1 MKTYYSTFITGF
13 IDVIKENLGK
23 HLKDVQIDLIAD
35 GLVVYKTSADI
46 ETIKRLRF
54 LNNSFLLIKHF
65 PKLGSNPIQEMVK
78 LVVKDSR
85 LIPTLRNPLMGK
97 RAKFRVMAMSENQ
110 TVKMDN
116 NLRLRLEDNVLQG
129 KYLSL
134 DRSLPDVEY
143 LFSARRE
150 GFGLFGLRLT
160 KRPNYEK
167 ILEKGEL
174 YPELAHILCL
184 ISEPNA
190 SDVFLDP
197 FSGSG
202 SIPIARALGFPF
214 KIVYASDNDK
224 GLVEKL
230 KTKTKKDRGN
240 FVVGHWDATRL
251 TNFENG
257 SIDKIVTDPPWGL
270 HSGIELNLERFYED
284 MLKEFSRILKKDGLL
299 VLLTAQKELVEL
311 LLNKFTNE
319 LVLIKRYDTLV
330 SGKKAG
336 AYKLRKIAN

>member
-1 MKTYYSTFITGF
+1 LVGF
-13 IDVIKENLGK
+13 
-23 HLKDVQIDLIAD
+23 
-35 GLVVYKTSADI
+35 
-46 ETIKRLRF
+46 
-54 LNNSFLLIKHF
+54 
-65 PKLGSNPIQEMVK
+65 
-78 LVVKDSR
+78 
-85 LIPTLRNPLMGK
+85 
-97 RAKFRVMAMSENQ
+97 
-110 TVKMDN
+110 
-116 NLRLRLEDNVLQG
+116 
-129 KYLSL
+129 
-134 DRSLPDVEY
+134 
-143 LFSARRE
+143 
-150 GFGLFGLRLT
+150 RLT

-197 FSGSG
+197 FSGHG

-224 GLVEKL
+224 GLVKKL
-230 KTKTKKDRGN
+230 KTKKIRGN

-251 TNFENG
+251 TNFENR

-270 HSGIELNLERFYED
+270 HSGTELNLERFYED
-284 MLKEFSRILKKDGLL
+284 MLKEFIRILKKDGLL

-311 LLNKFTNE
+311 LLNKITNE
-319 LVLIKRYDTLV
+319 LILIKRYDTLV

-336 AYKLRKIAN
+336 AYKLRKISN